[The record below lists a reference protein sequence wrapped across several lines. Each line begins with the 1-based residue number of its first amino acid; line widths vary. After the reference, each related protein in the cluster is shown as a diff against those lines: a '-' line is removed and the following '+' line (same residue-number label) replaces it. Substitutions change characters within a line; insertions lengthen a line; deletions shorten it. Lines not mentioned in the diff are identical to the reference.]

1 MELLKPNDPKM
12 ELLKKSAKHRQGL
25 EDEVKLI
32 SEQTEKII
40 TNAVIIGGTLAVA
53 YFLVRQFSGPSSSKK
68 GKPQKIKIVPD
79 KSNEE
84 EGDAEEASA
93 PGVVSQIGT
102 AIATQATIF
111 LLSIAKEKLSEY
123 IQSQFE
129 KKGKDNERS

>member
-12 ELLKKSAKHRQGL
+12 ELLKKSAKHRQEL

-53 YFLVRQFSGPSSSKK
+53 YFLVRQFSGSSSSKK
-68 GKPQKIKIVPD
+68 VKPQKIKIVPD

-84 EGDAEEASA
+84 EGDTEEASA
-93 PGVVSQIGT
+93 PGVVSQIGA

>member
-1 MELLKPNDPKM
+1 MELLKPNDAKM

-40 TNAVIIGGTLAVA
+40 TKAVIIGGTLAVA
-53 YFLVRQFSGPSSSKK
+53 YFLVRQFSGSSSPKK
-68 GKPQKIKIVPD
+68 VKPQKIKIVPD

-93 PGVVSQIGT
+93 PGVISQIGT
-102 AIATQATIF
+102 AIASQATIF
-111 LLSIAKEKLSEY
+111 LLSVAKEKLSEY